1 MELSEIYQLSND
13 ILKYAFVVIIY
24 IFIFSVIRLIYLDI
38 SDTTKLANFVG
49 NYSCYLKLINLKSDF
64 GFKIHESYGISDM
77 NIIGRSRKC
86 EVFIPDP
93 LLSKNHARIFKHE
106 GNYYV
111 QDLSSTNGTFI
122 NGKKLGKKAVRIK
135 DSDKITFGTICFLLV
150 DLNSAE

>member
-1 MELSEIYQLSND
+1 MNQLIAD
-13 ILKYAFVVIIY
+13 ILRYTFVIVIY
-24 IFIFSVIRLIYLDI
+24 IFIFNVIKLIYLDI

-49 NYSCYLKLINLKSDF
+49 NYSCYLKLINLQSDF
-64 GFKIHESYGISDM
+64 EFKVHESYGISDI

-86 EVFIPDP
+86 DVFIPDP
-93 LLSKNHARIFKHE
+93 LLSKQHARIFKHE

-111 QDLSSTNGTFI
+111 QDLLSTNGTFL
-122 NGKKLGKKAVRIK
+122 NGKKLGKKAVKIK